1 MISHLIKGVSH
12 DLANAYAESYKDT
25 GLKYM
30 FMVSAI
36 NDSKR
41 TFRQFTDCTEAAES
55 VDFDADHPNNESNL
69 YTIFLNRV
77 DGSTLALEDS
87 DIASFIEFE
96 GNEVAFNF
104 FQKIVI
110 RCNEISED
118 LHITNYAKV
127 YPFGPSAEEEAEY
140 EKRQFERRLA
150 EEIEDREQITE
161 ELKKTQSE
169 CEELLAQLKIE
180 RKKARDTAM
189 MFIQNMSPGQF
200 QERLLYGKSE
210 KSNLPKFQ
218 RAVEGD
224 EDYIDKETA
233 LAETDDRISKKK
245 IERYATNTAINFG
258 FNYREF
264 LRFMSEEEFIKLCYY
279 QRDLK

>member
-1 MISHLIKGVSH
+1 MIAQLIKGVSP

-25 GLKYM
+25 GLKYK
-30 FMVSAI
+30 FMVSEI

-41 TFRQFTDCTEAAES
+41 SFRQFTDCTEAAES
-55 VDFDADHPNNESNL
+55 VGFADHPNNESNT

-77 DGSTLALEDS
+77 DGSTFALEES
-87 DIASFIEFE
+87 DITALTEFE
-96 GNEVAFNF
+96 GNEVAFKF

-118 LHITNYAKV
+118 MHITRYPKV
-127 YPFGPSAEEEAEY
+127 YGFGPSAEEDAEY
-140 EKRQFERRLA
+140 EKRQLKRRLA
-150 EEIEDREQITE
+150 EEIEDREHIAE
-161 ELKKTQSE
+161 ELNKSQSE
-169 CEELLAQLKIE
+169 CEELLAQLKVE
-180 RKKARDTAM
+180 RKTARDIAM
-189 MFIQNMSPGQF
+189 LFIQNMSPAQF
-200 QERLLYGKSE
+200 QERLLFGESDRLK
-210 KSNLPKFQ
+210 LPKFQ

-224 EDYIDKETA
+224 EDYIDKTTA
-233 LAETDDRISKKK
+233 LAGTDDRISKKK

-279 QRDLK
+279 ERDLK